1 MFIDRIFVKRAARLA
16 VLLAAVAAVG
26 YGACAQAEPL
36 PTPEAVKARTAEL
49 RAEHK
54 LLCDANPVCRE
65 KRDNKAA
72 AAARRRLAK
81 LEAEVQALRQTGP
94 QSGPTH

>member
-1 MFIDRIFVKRAARLA
+1 MYIDRTFGERAARLT
-16 VLLAAVAAVG
+16 VLIAAVAAVG

-36 PTPEAVKARTAEL
+36 PTPEAVKARTAAL

-54 LLCDANPVCRE
+54 LLCDANPECRE
-65 KRDNKAA
+65 RRDNKAA

-81 LEAEVQALRQTGP
+81 LEAEVQALRQN
-94 QSGPTH
+94 GPTH